1 MRVRRIKE
9 RRGGLVRAGRRR
21 RRFVLALA
29 CALLA
34 VAAPAAAD
42 PGASAAAGLP
52 RDPRLD
58 GVATAAATAASR
70 GYVVATAALREAT
83 VAALGSDL
91 LPYVITARGDDAE
104 AQLAAALDEL
114 RATVA
119 LDAIGV
125 GEATGP
131 TGRVIALVATPVPT
145 VAVTRTRRGDDVT
158 LALAWPWAT
167 APTAYLT
174 TPGRARRLD
183 AVAAAGRLELTVR
196 CRGARVVGAAGDAG
210 VEIDAG
216 ARLIASVPGVC
227 GGARRSPTSID
238 VGPPARTAIEIEQ
251 RLFELVNRERVAAG
265 LAALAWDEAA
275 HRMARD
281 HAADMARGG
290 FVGHVGSTGATL
302 AARVAGHSL
311 PARETFENVGRA
323 GGPGE
328 AHAAFMASPGHRANL
343 LAAGARR
350 GAIGVA
356 FDPKVAGDFYVTEEL
371 FEASR

>member
-9 RRGGLVRAGRRR
+9 RRGGLVRARRRR

-29 CALLA
+29 CVLLA
-34 VAAPAAAD
+34 VAPAAAD
-42 PGASAAAGLP
+42 PRTVVPAGLT

-91 LPYVITARGDDAE
+91 LPYVLTARGDDAE

-119 LDAIGV
+119 LDAVGV

-158 LALAWPWAT
+158 LALAWSWA
-167 APTAYLT
+167 APPTAYLS

-183 AVAAAGRLELTVR
+183 AVAVDGRLELTVR
-196 CRGARVVGAAGDAG
+196 CRGARVIGATGDAG

-216 ARLIASVPGVC
+216 PRLVASVPGVC
-227 GGARRSPTSID
+227 GGARRSLTAID

-251 RLFELVNRERVAAG
+251 RLFDLVNRERVAAG
-265 LAALAWDEAA
+265 LAALAWDDAA

-302 AARVAGHSL
+302 AARVVGHAL

-371 FEASR
+371 FEASP